1 MKTPDPH
8 ESPDLE
14 ARLQQLPLR
23 SVPSEW
29 RAQILSQAKAGAS
42 SAPASNAFL
51 ASPQRPSSFSHLSD
65 WLSALLWPS
74 PKAWAGLA
82 AAWLVLLTLNHSL
95 VTSNA
100 PTTSV
105 VSMSKETLMIGR
117 EEQRL
122 LAELIGPATD
132 SATADRP
139 KPGVPKPRSELHSK
153 LINA

>member
-1 MKTPDPH
+1 MKIPDPH
-8 ESPDLE
+8 ESADLE
-14 ARLQQLPLR
+14 ARLQRIPLR
-23 SVPSEW
+23 PVPSKW
-29 RAQILSQAKAGAS
+29 RAETLSQAKAGAS
-42 SAPASNAFL
+42 SARVSKAALVSR
-51 ASPQRPSSFSHLSD
+51 QWRSSSSHLSD
-65 WLSALLWPS
+65 WISALLWPS

-100 PTTSV
+100 GTTSV

-139 KPGVPKPRSELHSK
+139 KPGVPKPRSELHLK
-153 LINA
+153 LLNA